1 MKFLSRF
8 SLMFILCS
16 GFLAIF
22 MTSFSI
28 SIHVILISVYINKNF
43 FIVFHS
49 EFSNLNMFSTGID
62 TDKYKYPI
70 GSGRVTFNNTRS
82 YMRAVAAAFI
92 EIKSQKFSKKVQ
104 IDPYL
109 EDSLCSVCGVQH
121 GPYYCR
127 DLSCFR

>member
-1 MKFLSRF
+1 MLVCKLYDFLTF
-8 SLMFILCS
+8 
-16 GFLAIF
+16 
-22 MTSFSI
+22 
-28 SIHVILISVYINKNF
+28 
-43 FIVFHS
+43 
-49 EFSNLNMFSTGID
+49 NLNCFLFLGID

-92 EIKSQKFSKKVQ
+92 EIKTSKFTKKVQ

-109 EDSLCSVCGVQH
+109 EDSLCSMCGVQH

-127 DLSCFR
+127 ELSCFR